1 MKRIKRYLW
10 GCLFGISFLA
20 IYSTAVNV
28 ELGLAGLGEA
38 SVISLFW
45 TLVLFA
51 SGYQSGLFQSDYKKT
66 ENK

>member
-38 SVISLFW
+38 SIVSLFW

-51 SGYQSGLFQSDYKKT
+51 SGYQSGLFQSDYKKLD
-66 ENK
+66 NK

>member
-1 MKRIKRYLW
+1 MKRIKRYMW
-10 GCLFGISFLA
+10 GCLTGISFLA
-20 IYSTAVNV
+20 IYGTAVNV

-38 SVISLFW
+38 SCMSLFW

-51 SGYQSGLFQSDYKKT
+51 SGYQSGLFQADYKKP